1 MTTKV
6 LITMLVLT
14 GLLTGTMVFAEE
26 EATSFD
32 TQKFLEEDVAL
43 IEPGVLPNS
52 FWYWGD
58 IFAEEIKFLFTVGK
72 EQKADFL
79 METAKERLA
88 EMQKLSE
95 EGITKYADRLLSENE
110 DAIANAQKFYKEVRE
125 EAPEKIKEYQEDTER
140 EILRNEYKI
149 RGELQDA
156 ESNYL
161 AKQETVAEKIGGWL
175 KGVVSHLSWKR
186 DKIQEQRSEM
196 FDD

>member
-6 LITMLVLT
+6 LITVLVLA
-14 GLLTGTMVFAEE
+14 GLFTGTMVFAEE
-26 EATSFD
+26 EGAPFD
-32 TQKFLEEDVAL
+32 SQKFLEEDAAI

-95 EGITKYADRLLSENE
+95 DGITKYADRLLVENE

-125 EAPEKIKEYQEDTER
+125 EAPEKLKEYQEDTER
-140 EILRNEYKI
+140 EILKKEYKI
-149 RGELQDA
+149 KGELQNA

-161 AKQETVAEKIGGWL
+161 AKQETVAEKVGGWL
-175 KGVVSHLSWKR
+175 KGLVSHLSWKR

>member
-1 MTTKV
+1 MKTKV
-6 LITMLVLT
+6 LITVLVVA
-14 GLLTGTMVFAEE
+14 GLFTGTMVLAEE
-26 EATSFD
+26 ETTSFD
-32 TQKFLEEDVAL
+32 SQKFLEEDVAI

-72 EQKADFL
+72 EKKADFL

-95 EGITKYADRLLSENE
+95 EGITKYADRLLMENE
-110 DAIANAQKFYKEVRE
+110 DAVANAQKFYQEVKK
-125 EAPEKIKEYQEDTER
+125 EAPEKLKEYQEDTER
-140 EILRNEYKI
+140 EILRKEYKI
-149 RGELQDA
+149 KGELQNA
-156 ESNYL
+156 EANYL
-161 AKQETVAEKIGGWL
+161 KKQESVASKVGGWL